1 MKRIIVKGKDWHANL
16 PVTDVVRDGNI
27 VFAYHCGDFVGMFD
41 LGAVDCIWVSEEKA
55 WIPTT

>member
-55 WIPTT
+55 